1 MWAPPVI
8 SWFINPINYSYL
20 STINNSYWSYWH
32 QLSYRT
38 GAPHCTIHT
47 ALAPCPTYYPLSA
60 QKCGVWLQR
69 MQWWRQLK
77 RAMCGWQET
86 LQAPV
91 VMPNLGMAYGKNAI
105 FMVIL
110 SGDFGDGLRK
120 EIDGYPKSP

>member
-1 MWAPPVI
+1 
-8 SWFINPINYSYL
+8 
-20 STINNSYWSYWH
+20 
-32 QLSYRT
+32 
-38 GAPHCTIHT
+38 
-47 ALAPCPTYYPLSA
+47 
-60 QKCGVWLQR
+60 
-69 MQWWRQLK
+69 
-77 RAMCGWQET
+77 MCGWQET